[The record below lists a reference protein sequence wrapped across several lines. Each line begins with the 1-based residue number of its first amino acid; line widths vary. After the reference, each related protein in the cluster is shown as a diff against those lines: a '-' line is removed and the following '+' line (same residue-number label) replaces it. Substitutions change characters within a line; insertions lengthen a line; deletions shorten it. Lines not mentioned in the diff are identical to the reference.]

1 MQSRGISHSVLQVLK
16 PLLGI
21 GKALGLAV
29 GNPEKVGSFK
39 ILIDS
44 DGSLKIA
51 NGRVKISAVEINA
64 TEHILR
70 ARVTRVSGHHRL
82 RELPGF
88 LDFAGAEPGYGGI
101 DSNVGIT
108 GGRLKGLV
116 QFARGFVEARFGDGK
131 VSELTEAKCNGS
143 IVMAFRFD
151 FIASREGGFGGL
163 KIVLE

>member
-51 NGRVKISAVEINA
+51 NGGFKISAVEINA

-82 RELPGF
+82 REWPGF
-88 LDFAGAEPGYGGI
+88 LDFAGAEPGSGVI
-101 DSNVGIT
+101 SSTVWRSEDRAT
-108 GGRLKGLV
+108 GLRP
-116 QFARGFVEARFGDGK
+116 
-131 VSELTEAKCNGS
+131 C
-143 IVMAFRFD
+143 
-151 FIASREGGFGGL
+151 
-163 KIVLE
+163 

>member
-70 ARVTRVSGHHRL
+70 AGVTWVSGHHRL

-88 LDFAGAEPGYGGI
+88 LDFAGADTSYGRI
-101 DSNVGIT
+101 NSTVVCVGS
-108 GGRLKGLV
+108 
-116 QFARGFVEARFGDGK
+116 Q
-131 VSELTEAKCNGS
+131 
-143 IVMAFRFD
+143 
-151 FIASREGGFGGL
+151 
-163 KIVLE
+163 LE